1 MLRFEVEKVC
11 LNVHGPQNSVS
22 YQLSRLRYFLRVT
35 LTQNWNKE
43 LSVKLG

>member
-1 MLRFEVEKVC
+1 MLRFKVEKVC
-11 LNVHGPQNSVS
+11 LNVHRSQNFVS
-22 YQLSRLRYFLRVT
+22 YQLSRLRNVLRII